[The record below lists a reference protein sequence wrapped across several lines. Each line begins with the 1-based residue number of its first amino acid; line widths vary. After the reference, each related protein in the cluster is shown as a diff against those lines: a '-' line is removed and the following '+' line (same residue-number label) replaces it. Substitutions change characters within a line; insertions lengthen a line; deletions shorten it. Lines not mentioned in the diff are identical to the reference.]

1 VDSKKNLMHNTVQQF
16 FFKEICKLLR
26 EVLYTNVKQ
35 WIFYSIGF
43 NKFQIALWES
53 VVDITKQVFCQ
64 RRLNKILIKVLWQ
77 QKGYKAKKYVED
89 FFNRNLSL
97 STLNNLLKND
107 QTGTVDHRPSSG
119 SETNTAQNIDAVD

>member
-1 VDSKKNLMHNTVQQF
+1 MDSKKNLMHNTVQQF